1 MIRLLLVYYGLW
13 VSIMRG
19 VMGYSSAR
27 WRVRIISGYLRG
39 LGLLFRE
46 ISNSIFWLQDS
57 VDIRLS
63 SFLCRQSSVVLSSIV
78 NHVLSVHRIVWSSFL
93 QLIFISSVNPPQPCV
108 RWWLVDGCCLLAPHL
123 SGVAVWR
130 RNFAAVVCDSC
141 QHPTS
146 CSVNWH
152 GASRDDL
159 VSSVTCPCH
168 RRRWVWLLSRFHF
181 VDQFPVVTVLLVRPV
196 LLAEWAREVELL
208 YSVWG
213 TVSLVLYLTSVTGWS
228 PLYRIIVRYCFEM
241 SWCIVNDF
249 ISVLPVFLRFCLL
262 KCMLI
267 FFLIFYK
274 MFVQRSEFNSG

>member
-19 VMGYSSAR
+19 VMGYCSAR

-63 SFLCRQSSVVLSSIV
+63 SFLCRPSSIFSCLSSIV
-78 NHVLSVHRIVWSSFL
+78 NHVLSVQRIVWSSFL
-93 QLIFISSVNPPQPCV
+93 QFIFISSINLSLPCV
-108 RWWLVDGCCLLAPHL
+108 RWWLVDGCCLLALHL

-130 RNFAAVVCDSC
+130 RNFAAAVCDAC

-152 GASRDDL
+152 GAGRDDL
-159 VSSVTCPCH
+159 VSSVTRPCH
-168 RRRWVWLLSRFHF
+168 RRCGVWLLSRFHF
-181 VDQFPVVTVLLVRPV
+181 VDQFPVVAVLLVRPV
-196 LLAEWAREVELL
+196 LIAEWARAVELL

-213 TVSLVLYLTSVTGWS
+213 TVSLVLSVTSVTGSS
-228 PLYRIIVRYCFEM
+228 PLYCIIVRYCFEM
-241 SWCIVNDF
+241 SWYIVNHF
-249 ISVLPVFLRFCLL
+249 ISVLCVFVRFCLVE
-262 KCMLI
+262 MYV
-267 FFLIFYK
+267 FFVIRCL
-274 MFVQRSEFNSG
+274 